1 MPREIQ
7 SLKILPAIDPK
18 KRLQFAVIGVV
29 VTLVLMVS
37 SFYFGKYM
45 SGSNELL
52 YRAQVAEL
60 EVELESFEQY
70 KETLALA
77 QGQLQITKEAY
88 GGLNDSLMQ
97 CDANIVSV
105 QHELAFYQSIIS
117 PEDGESGLKIHDLQ
131 LDKLNDTSFLATLV
145 LLQSIQHDDVASGS
159 VRMEVVSEDGNEVIG
174 KWPETDSKRFDLRYF
189 EKITGQIDLPA
200 GVSAE
205 RIHVVVDPDGQSDDI
220 DRWYSW
226 HHLTQQNT
234 L

>member
-60 EVELESFEQY
+60 EVDLESFEQY

-88 GGLNDSLMQ
+88 GGLKDSLMQ
-97 CDANIVSV
+97 CDANIVRV

>member
-77 QGQLQITKEAY
+77 QGQF
-88 GGLNDSLMQ
+88 
-97 CDANIVSV
+97 AN
-105 QHELAFYQSIIS
+105 H
-117 PEDGESGLKIHDLQ
+117 
-131 LDKLNDTSFLATLV
+131 
-145 LLQSIQHDDVASGS
+145 
-159 VRMEVVSEDGNEVIG
+159 
-174 KWPETDSKRFDLRYF
+174 
-189 EKITGQIDLPA
+189 
-200 GVSAE
+200 
-205 RIHVVVDPDGQSDDI
+205 
-220 DRWYSW
+220 
-226 HHLTQQNT
+226 
-234 L
+234 

>member
-88 GGLNDSLMQ
+88 GGLKDSLMQ

-226 HHLTQQNT
+226 HHLTQQNM

>member
-88 GGLNDSLMQ
+88 GGLKDSLMQ

>member
-88 GGLNDSLMQ
+88 GGLKDSLMQ

-159 VRMEVVSEDGNEVIG
+159 VRMEVVSEDGNQVIG
-174 KWPETDSKRFDLRYF
+174 RWPETDSKRFDLRYF
-189 EKITGQIDLPA
+189 EKITAQIELPTD
-200 GVSAE
+200 VSAE
-205 RIHVVVDPDGQSDDI
+205 RIHIVVDPDGQSEDI

-226 HHLTQQNT
+226 HHLNQQNT

>member
-29 VTLVLMVS
+29 VTLVLIVS

-88 GGLNDSLMQ
+88 GGLKDSLMQ

>member
-45 SGSNELL
+45 SGTNELL

-88 GGLNDSLMQ
+88 GGLKDSLMQ